1 NPGRSVEISKQP
13 PDFCHH
19 CKFALI
25 FHMSPPLKLAK
36 ALWNPHAHLPFAQC
50 GCCTR
55 NRRIASASALATPRL
70 VSPYRPPLPLP
81 PFRTKLSFR
90 RSGAA
95 SLSTRSTL
103 SPDRS

>member
-1 NPGRSVEISKQP
+1 MPGGLMASLLDAEFPNSRRRDSHFEQIGQPADDSNPGRSVEISKQP

-70 VSPYRPPLPLP
+70 VSP
-81 PFRTKLSFR
+81 
-90 RSGAA
+90 
-95 SLSTRSTL
+95 
-103 SPDRS
+103 